1 MYYSLEKNGLDI
13 TSFAEFADGKA
24 TTTTAPLAYGISIDS
39 RTAKAGEAFVAL
51 RGENFDGHRFIPAAE
66 KAGCVFAV
74 VEYVPENCTIP
85 CIIVKNTTEALGRF
99 ARSYKNLFN
108 PITLAVTGSV
118 GKTTTKQFIFSV
130 LSTKYETNVTKGNF
144 NNEVGDFM
152 L

>member
-13 TSFAEFADGKA
+13 TSFAEFAGGKA
-24 TTTTAPLAYGISIDS
+24 TTTNAPLAYGISIDS
-39 RTAKAGEAFVAL
+39 RTAKAGEAFFAL

-85 CIIVKNTTEALGRF
+85 CIIVENTTEALGRF

-108 PITLAVTGSV
+108 PITLAVT
-118 GKTTTKQFIFSV
+118 
-130 LSTKYETNVTKGNF
+130 
-144 NNEVGDFM
+144 
-152 L
+152 